1 MSWADYCTEL
11 SAGNS
16 AVRHEKNR
24 LRHCVLPIGAL
35 EDIDQFDAAFFNISE
50 REAILLDPQQRHIL
64 ELSWHLFE
72 QAGWQPEQLKQGDI
86 GFYIGQSGS
95 EYGQMLLQK
104 NDPDYAKSY
113 LATGIC
119 SSATSGRLAKF
130 YGTRGPALTIDTA
143 CSSSLV
149 ALDSAMLSL
158 QQNSAARLSWGA

>member
-1 MSWADYCTEL
+1 MAISCRLPGQVGVSWADYCTEL

-86 GFYIGQSGS
+86 GF
-95 EYGQMLLQK
+95 
-104 NDPDYAKSY
+104 
-113 LATGIC
+113 T
-119 SSATSGRLAKF
+119 
-130 YGTRGPALTIDTA
+130 
-143 CSSSLV
+143 LV
-149 ALDSAMLSL
+149 KV
-158 QQNSAARLSWGA
+158 AANMGKCCYRK